1 MKDEELVIRTTFA
14 TILAMGLMMILLN
27 LMFLVIMVVMY
38 LIDTY
43 IF

>member
-1 MKDEELVIRTTFA
+1 MRDEEITLRATFA
-14 TILAMGLMMILLN
+14 TILAMGIMMILLN
-27 LMFLVIMVVMY
+27 IMFLVIMVVMY